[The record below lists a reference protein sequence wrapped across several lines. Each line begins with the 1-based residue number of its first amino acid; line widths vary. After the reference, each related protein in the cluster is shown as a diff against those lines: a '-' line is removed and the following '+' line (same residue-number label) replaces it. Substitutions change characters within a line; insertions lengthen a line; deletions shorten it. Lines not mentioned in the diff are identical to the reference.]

1 MADVSTGAT
10 LPNPIPIPVEGTPE
24 GPSVKVGLERAR
36 VPPTADQALWSTI
49 RYSTRAIS
57 FDSYAAFLEPVM
69 CGQVTNAAIDAKRR
83 SLPFPGVDGYALLKA
98 ATEVFLMAN
107 CGVDAPNDQAANDL
121 KWAVIQNSPEE
132 AQRVGDA
139 ARAQTLRD
147 DWDRNYRVQTAGGK
161 VIPYLDIIR
170 RKLGLPIVSD
180 DSLGLAECYGVL
192 QSKMTSP
199 CMVELIWSYWLEEG
213 MLVQTMNAI
222 AMRFQNRRGP
232 GERDPLANLELDPL
246 RALNQFLWGF
256 VQDEQ
261 HRLTVV
267 RRAYEYEHHYGFTLQ
282 GKAVPRPTPAD
293 SRSKFLEAFHSL
305 LYLCTKFYLEDDDT
319 TRIAD
324 GFPLLN
330 GLKEV
335 HLVLTEGGHNQ
346 YGDLPWNARL
356 EMMMTQWLLA
366 RQEMREFIGGRI
378 MVAYPEP
385 WMDRVDAMKLL
396 QGWTDT
402 NVTHFRDLS
411 IFGEQILLAIR
422 FGAWSNVILPQQA
435 ANWARYWRPEIQGY
449 IHAYRAATG
458 VDISAPPPA
467 DAKEAS
473 TRFAPPSIHLAN
485 RLAAQQRKR

>member
-1 MADVSTGAT
+1 MTDLNTPN
-10 LPNPIPIPVEGTPE
+10 LPNPISVEGNTA
-24 GPSVKVGLERAR
+24 GPPVRVGLERTR
-36 VPPTADQALWSTI
+36 VPATADQSLWSTI
-49 RYSTRAIS
+49 RYTTRSIS
-57 FDSYAAFLEPVM
+57 FDSYVAFLEPIM
-69 CGQVTNAAIDAKRR
+69 CGQVTNAAVDAKRR
-83 SLPFPGVDGYALLKA
+83 SLPFPGVDAYALLKA

-107 CGVDAPNDQAANDL
+107 CGVDAPNDPAAADL
-121 KWAVIQNSPEE
+121 KWAAIEHSGEE

-139 ARAQTLRD
+139 ARAASLRE
-147 DWDRNYRVQTAGGK
+147 DWDKFYRVGGPGGR
-161 VIPYLDIIR
+161 VIPYLDLIR
-170 RKLGLPIVSD
+170 RKLGLPVVSD

-192 QSKMTSP
+192 QSKLTNP
-199 CMVELIWSYWLEEG
+199 CMIELLWSYWHEEG

-222 AMRFQNRRGP
+222 TMRFQNRRAAGD
-232 GERDPLANLELDPL
+232 RDPLATLEIDPL

-267 RRAYEYEHHYGFTLQ
+267 RRAYEYDHHYGFTLE
-282 GKAVPRPTPAD
+282 GKAVPKPRTVD
-293 SRSKFLEAFHSL
+293 SRSKFLEAFHTL

-330 GLKEV
+330 ALKEV

-378 MVAYPEP
+378 MVAYPET
-385 WMDRVDAMKLL
+385 WMDRVDAMKSL

-402 NVTHFRDLS
+402 NITHFRDLG
-411 IFGEQILLAIR
+411 IFGEQVLLAVR
-422 FGAWSNVILPQQA
+422 FGAWSTVILPEQA

-458 VDISAPPPA
+458 VDLSSAPPSDP
-467 DAKEAS
+467 KEAAS
-473 TRFAPPSIHLAN
+473 RYTPPSTHLAS